1 MNIINYLIMTNTL
14 KENSDLTYSLFYKN
28 KDYNN
33 NYIIQRY
40 ALRGMTHFPSIKSQ
54 SSFQL
59 MLLSYTYTCRK
70 YFS

>member
-33 NYIIQRY
+33 II
-40 ALRGMTHFPSIKSQ
+40 LFND
-54 SSFQL
+54 
-59 MLLSYTYTCRK
+59 ML
-70 YFS
+70 FEV